1 MTWLTALRASP
12 ISTLIVVSVAV
23 FTDALVYGMVVP
35 IFVPEVLGVST
46 LQLGILFAGYA
57 GGLLL
62 FTPILGI
69 LSDKFGR
76 KWPMLAGF
84 VGLSGATLM
93 LAFIKYYPAMVMA
106 RFLQGASAAA
116 TWVAGL
122 ALLAD
127 TYPSHELGSA
137 MGLVMTA
144 MSLGMLLGPP
154 FGGFV
159 YQLGG
164 YQLPFIIASGIAILD
179 AVVRVLL
186 ITERTVPAHS
196 MPVLGEEEGDE
207 PTPDTYLLHQPYK
220 VLGYSSGDDRVYTD
234 EDLEKLREHLPA
246 PARRPPTFFA
256 IMFNRNVLVTNV
268 IVALGAN
275 AITVLEPTL
284 PAVLDEK
291 FNSSAAVIGL
301 AFMVMALAHGLSAPV
316 FGWLSDKIGGP
327 VLMLIG
333 LSSLSIALTLVSP
346 PNSLW
351 LTLLALVAVGV
362 TSACT
367 LTPTLSEMAATVDE
381 MGGGAYGQV
390 YAIFNWFYALGMLG
404 GPLIGGALV
413 DWLSFRAMLLVFA
426 ASCACFVPVA
436 GAHWWALRRR

>member
-1 MTWLTALRASP
+1 
-12 ISTLIVVSVAV
+12 
-23 FTDALVYGMVVP
+23 
-35 IFVPEVLGVST
+35 
-46 LQLGILFAGYA
+46 
-57 GGLLL
+57 
-62 FTPILGI
+62 
-69 LSDKFGR
+69 
-76 KWPMLAGF
+76 
-84 VGLSGATLM
+84 
-93 LAFIKYYPAMVMA
+93 MA

-159 YQLGG
+159 YQLG
-164 YQLPFIIASGIAILD
+164 GIAILD

-333 LSSLSIALTLVSP
+333 LSSLSIALVLLHQIAEINTAQTLVSP

-351 LTLLALVAVGV
+351 LTLLAL
-362 TSACT
+362 
-367 LTPTLSEMAATVDE
+367 LRPPTVDE